1 MVEQCFYSI
10 EIRDLN
16 FEYDRY
22 YLSLEQ
28 DPNDFLIIDN
38 NNIINNKFKAKLPKD
53 AISDITPYTIVPKFS
68 VDKIS
73 TPILFQI
80 LNIDYNTLN
89 KKEKKEFNIINK
101 QKEVINEEEDKEKE
115 ENEIINDINEINEDN
130 KINNIIE
137 KDEDEDE
144 NNIININN
152 EHEKDIK
159 NKKEL
164 YLENINMKEL
174 TINVKSY
181 TSKKIVFSFQLRYPL
196 FPDFYTYLGETPDK
210 FKILQYPCI
219 LLQYESGST
228 RPNQKVSKN
237 PKKSKNK
244 NDIKKNDNIQILKS
258 GYYSLKKI
266 IISEHE
272 GEYYDEEINFAIS
285 ANNDDENNENKNF
298 FEQLFTER
306 KNRIPEKIKNFV
318 KLHDILFYKGSY
330 DSTMSTL
337 SDKKKELIK
346 KKNELKEIINKK
358 RIILEKIKEIAKY
371 DKQIELNKNSWNRL
385 VTLKEVLNK
394 INIYTAEVI
403 LLKEKKLLQSEE
415 IINKYKKEIEE
426 KNKKIPNLQ
435 KINKGLEISNF
446 FLIKYAIS
454 EICYLFFNK
463 NINKYNAFPSFY
475 ELNINEIIQKK
486 KNVSEFYNK
495 YFREVSTLFGN
506 TIYLLTYISKKFDI
520 IFPYS
525 LYYNGSKSMVFIKLG
540 NKSFGIDLHIKEND
554 KNLSFG
560 NKQYEID
567 IYYKMEIISKMIYD
581 VIMYFYSKGICSD
594 KFKMDDFNG
603 KKRKKKNNMFLNFK
617 KLNEMFKEILDLNK
631 DIK

>member
-38 NNIINNKFKAKLPKD
+38 NIINNKFRAKLPKD

-219 LLQYESGST
+219 LLQYESGSIRT
-228 RPNQKVSKN
+228 NQKVSKN

-463 NINKYNAFPSFY
+463 SINKYNAFPSFY

-506 TIYLLTYISKKFDI
+506 IIYLLTYISKKFDI

-617 KLNEMFKEILDLNK
+617 KLNEMFKDILDLNK

>member
-28 DPNDFLIIDN
+28 DPNDFLIID

-228 RPNQKVSKN
+228 RPNQKISKN

-506 TIYLLTYISKKFDI
+506 IIYLLTYISKKFDI

-617 KLNEMFKEILDLNK
+617 KLNEMFKDILDLNK

>member
-28 DPNDFLIIDN
+28 DPNDFLIID

-219 LLQYESGST
+219 LLQYESGSIRT
-228 RPNQKVSKN
+228 NQKVSKN

-285 ANNDDENNENKNF
+285 ADNDDENNENKNF

-506 TIYLLTYISKKFDI
+506 IIYLLTYISKKFDI

-617 KLNEMFKEILDLNK
+617 KLNEMFKDILDLNK

>member
-28 DPNDFLIIDN
+28 NPNDFLIID

-219 LLQYESGST
+219 LLQYESGSIRT
-228 RPNQKVSKN
+228 NQKVSKN

-435 KINKGLEISNF
+435 KINKGLEISNL

-506 TIYLLTYISKKFDI
+506 IIYLLTYISKKFDI

-617 KLNEMFKEILDLNK
+617 KLNEMFKDILDLNK

>member
-28 DPNDFLIIDN
+28 DPNDFLIID

-228 RPNQKVSKN
+228 RANQKVSKN

-506 TIYLLTYISKKFDI
+506 IIYLLTYISKKFDI

-594 KFKMDDFNG
+594 KFKMDDYNG

-617 KLNEMFKEILDLNK
+617 KLNEMFKDILDLNK

>member
-38 NNIINNKFKAKLPKD
+38 NIINNKFKAKLPKD
-53 AISDITPYTIVPKFS
+53 AISGITPYTIVPKFS

-152 EHEKDIK
+152 EHEKEIK

-219 LLQYESGST
+219 LLQYESGSIRT
-228 RPNQKVSKN
+228 NQKVSKN

-272 GEYYDEEINFAIS
+272 GQYYDEEINFAIS
-285 ANNDDENNENKNF
+285 ADNDDENNENKNF

-506 TIYLLTYISKKFDI
+506 IIYLLTYISKKFDI

-617 KLNEMFKEILDLNK
+617 KLSEMFKDILDLNK
-631 DIK
+631 DVK

>member
-38 NNIINNKFKAKLPKD
+38 NIINNKFRAKLPKD

-152 EHEKDIK
+152 EHENDIK

-219 LLQYESGST
+219 LLQYESGSIRT
-228 RPNQKVSKN
+228 NQKVSKN

-285 ANNDDENNENKNF
+285 ADNDDENNENKNF

-435 KINKGLEISNF
+435 KINKGLEISNL

-506 TIYLLTYISKKFDI
+506 IIYLLTYISKKFDI

-617 KLNEMFKEILDLNK
+617 KLNEMFKDILDLNK

>member
-28 DPNDFLIIDN
+28 DPNDFLIID

-115 ENEIINDINEINEDN
+115 ENVIINDINEINEDN

-219 LLQYESGST
+219 LLQYESGSIRT
-228 RPNQKVSKN
+228 NQKVSKN

-285 ANNDDENNENKNF
+285 ADNDDENNENKNF

-358 RIILEKIKEIAKY
+358 RAILEKIKEIAKY

-435 KINKGLEISNF
+435 KINKGLEISNL

-506 TIYLLTYISKKFDI
+506 IIYLLTYISKKFDI

-617 KLNEMFKEILDLNK
+617 KLNEMFKDILDLNK

>member
-28 DPNDFLIIDN
+28 DPNDFLIID

-337 SDKKKELIK
+337 SDKKKELFK

-403 LLKEKKLLQSEE
+403 LLKEKKLLQSEGVV
-415 IINKYKKEIEE
+415 NKYKKEIEE

-506 TIYLLTYISKKFDI
+506 IIYLLTYISKKFDI

-567 IYYKMEIISKMIYD
+567 IYYKMEIISKMIYE

-617 KLNEMFKEILDLNK
+617 KLNEMFKDILDLNK

>member
-28 DPNDFLIIDN
+28 DPNDFLIID

-101 QKEVINEEEDKEKE
+101 QKEVEVIKEE
-115 ENEIINDINEINEDN
+115 ENEIINEINEDN

-137 KDEDEDE
+137 KDEDEDK
-144 NNIININN
+144 NNIIKINN
-152 EHEKDIK
+152 EREKDIK

-219 LLQYESGST
+219 LLQYESGSIRT
-228 RPNQKVSKN
+228 NQKVSKN

-244 NDIKKNDNIQILKS
+244 NDIKKNDNMQIVKS
-258 GYYSLKKI
+258 GYYSLKKR

-272 GEYYDEEINFAIS
+272 GEDYDEEINFAIS
-285 ANNDDENNENKNF
+285 ADNDDENNENKNF

-358 RIILEKIKEIAKY
+358 RTILEKIKEIAKY

-506 TIYLLTYISKKFDI
+506 IIYLLTYISKKFDI

-617 KLNEMFKEILDLNK
+617 KLNEMFKDILDLNK

>member
-38 NNIINNKFKAKLPKD
+38 NIINNKFRAKLPKD

-219 LLQYESGST
+219 LLQYESGSIRT
-228 RPNQKVSKN
+228 NQKVSKN

-506 TIYLLTYISKKFDI
+506 IIYLLTYISKKFDI

-581 VIMYFYSKGICSD
+581 VIMFFYSKGICSD

-617 KLNEMFKEILDLNK
+617 KLNEMFKDILDLNK

>member
-38 NNIINNKFKAKLPKD
+38 NIINNKFRAKLPKD

-101 QKEVINEEEDKEKE
+101 QKEVIKEE
-115 ENEIINDINEINEDN
+115 ENEIINDINEDN

-137 KDEDEDE
+137 EEEDEDK

-272 GEYYDEEINFAIS
+272 GQYYDEEINFAIS
-285 ANNDDENNENKNF
+285 ADNDDENNENKNF

-506 TIYLLTYISKKFDI
+506 IIYLLTYISKKFDI

-603 KKRKKKNNMFLNFK
+603 KKRKKKNNMFLNFI
-617 KLNEMFKEILDLNK
+617 KLNEMFKDILDLNK

>member
-28 DPNDFLIIDN
+28 NPNDFLIID

-80 LNIDYNTLN
+80 LNIDFNTLN

-101 QKEVINEEEDKEKE
+101 QQEVIKEEEAKEKE

-181 TSKKIVFSFQLRYPL
+181 TSKKIVFAFQLRYPL

-219 LLQYESGST
+219 LLQYESGSIRT
-228 RPNQKVSKN
+228 NQKVSKN

-285 ANNDDENNENKNF
+285 ADNDDENNENKNF

-506 TIYLLTYISKKFDI
+506 IIYLLTYISKKFDI

-554 KNLSFG
+554 KNISFG

-617 KLNEMFKEILDLNK
+617 KLNEMFKDILDLNK

>member
-28 DPNDFLIIDN
+28 DPNDFLIID

-219 LLQYESGST
+219 LLQYESGSIRT
-228 RPNQKVSKN
+228 NQKVSKN

-463 NINKYNAFPSFY
+463 SINKYNAFPSFY

-506 TIYLLTYISKKFDI
+506 IIYLLTYISKKFDI

-617 KLNEMFKEILDLNK
+617 KLNEMFKDILDLNK

>member
-28 DPNDFLIIDN
+28 DPNDFLIID

-244 NDIKKNDNIQILKS
+244 NDIKKNDNIKILKS

-285 ANNDDENNENKNF
+285 ADNDDENNENKNF

-435 KINKGLEISNF
+435 KINKGLEISNL

-506 TIYLLTYISKKFDI
+506 IIYLLTYISKKFDI

-617 KLNEMFKEILDLNK
+617 KLNEMFKDILDLNK

>member
-28 DPNDFLIIDN
+28 DPNDFLIID

-137 KDEDEDE
+137 KDEDE

-152 EHEKDIK
+152 EHEKEIK

-228 RPNQKVSKN
+228 RANQKVSKN

-285 ANNDDENNENKNF
+285 ADNDDENNENKNF

-506 TIYLLTYISKKFDI
+506 IIYLLTYISKKFDI

-617 KLNEMFKEILDLNK
+617 KLNEMFKDILDLNK

>member
-28 DPNDFLIIDN
+28 DPNDFLIID

-101 QKEVINEEEDKEKE
+101 QKEVIKEEEDKEKE

-285 ANNDDENNENKNF
+285 ADNDDENNENKNF

-506 TIYLLTYISKKFDI
+506 IIYLLTYISKKFDI

-594 KFKMDDFNG
+594 KFKMDDYNG

-617 KLNEMFKEILDLNK
+617 KLNEMFKDILDLNK

>member
-1 MVEQCFYSI
+1 M
-10 EIRDLN
+10 D
-16 FEYDRY
+16 
-22 YLSLEQ
+22 
-28 DPNDFLIIDN
+28 

-101 QKEVINEEEDKEKE
+101 QKEVIKEEEDKEKE

-152 EHEKDIK
+152 EHEKEIK

-219 LLQYESGST
+219 LLQYESGSIRT
-228 RPNQKVSKN
+228 NQKVSKN

-285 ANNDDENNENKNF
+285 ADNDDENNENKNF

-506 TIYLLTYISKKFDI
+506 IIYLLTYISKKFDI

-603 KKRKKKNNMFLNFK
+603 KKRKKKNNMFLNFI
-617 KLNEMFKEILDLNK
+617 KLNEMFKDILDLNK

>member
-28 DPNDFLIIDN
+28 DPNDFLIID

-137 KDEDEDE
+137 KDEDE

-219 LLQYESGST
+219 LLQYESGSIRT
-228 RPNQKVSKN
+228 NQKVSKN

-272 GEYYDEEINFAIS
+272 GQYYDEEINFAIS
-285 ANNDDENNENKNF
+285 ADNDDENNENKNF

-435 KINKGLEISNF
+435 KINKGLEISNL

-506 TIYLLTYISKKFDI
+506 IIYLLTYISKKFDI

-617 KLNEMFKEILDLNK
+617 KLNEMFKDILDLNK

>member
-38 NNIINNKFKAKLPKD
+38 NIINNKFKEKLPKD

-285 ANNDDENNENKNF
+285 ADNDDENNENKNF

-435 KINKGLEISNF
+435 KINKGLEISNL

-506 TIYLLTYISKKFDI
+506 IIYLLTYISKKFDI

-617 KLNEMFKEILDLNK
+617 KLNEMFKDILDLNK

>member
-38 NNIINNKFKAKLPKD
+38 NIINNKFKEKLPKD

-137 KDEDEDE
+137 KDEDE

-164 YLENINMKEL
+164 YLENIYMKEL

-219 LLQYESGST
+219 LLQYESGSIRT
-228 RPNQKVSKN
+228 NQKVSKN

-285 ANNDDENNENKNF
+285 ADNDDENNENKNF

-463 NINKYNAFPSFY
+463 SINKYNAFPSFY

-506 TIYLLTYISKKFDI
+506 IIYLLTYISKKFDI

-617 KLNEMFKEILDLNK
+617 KLNEMFKDILDLNK

>member
-28 DPNDFLIIDN
+28 DPNDFLIID

-101 QKEVINEEEDKEKE
+101 QKEVIKEEEDKEKE

-137 KDEDEDE
+137 KDEDE

-219 LLQYESGST
+219 LLQYESGSIRT
-228 RPNQKVSKN
+228 NQKVSKN

-506 TIYLLTYISKKFDI
+506 IIYLLTYISKKFDI

-617 KLNEMFKEILDLNK
+617 KLNEMFKDILDLNK

>member
-28 DPNDFLIIDN
+28 DPNDFLIID

-219 LLQYESGST
+219 LLQYESGSIRT
-228 RPNQKVSKN
+228 NQKVSKN

-272 GEYYDEEINFAIS
+272 GQYYDEEINFAIS
-285 ANNDDENNENKNF
+285 ADNDDENNENKNF

-506 TIYLLTYISKKFDI
+506 IIYLLTYISKKFDI

-617 KLNEMFKEILDLNK
+617 KLNEMFKDILDLNK

>member
-28 DPNDFLIIDN
+28 DPNDFLIID

-152 EHEKDIK
+152 EHEKEIK

-219 LLQYESGST
+219 LLQYESGSIRT
-228 RPNQKVSKN
+228 NQKVSKN

-285 ANNDDENNENKNF
+285 ADNDDENNENKNF

-506 TIYLLTYISKKFDI
+506 IIYLLTYISKKFDI

-617 KLNEMFKEILDLNK
+617 KLNEMFKDILDLNK
-631 DIK
+631 VIK

>member
-28 DPNDFLIIDN
+28 DPNDFLIID

-219 LLQYESGST
+219 LLQYESGSIRT
-228 RPNQKVSKN
+228 NQKVSKN

-285 ANNDDENNENKNF
+285 ANNDDENNENENF

-330 DSTMSTL
+330 DSTLSTL

-463 NINKYNAFPSFY
+463 SINKYNAFPSFY

-506 TIYLLTYISKKFDI
+506 IIYLLTYISKKFDI

-581 VIMYFYSKGICSD
+581 VIMFFYSKGICSD

-617 KLNEMFKEILDLNK
+617 KLNEMFKDILDLNK

>member
-38 NNIINNKFKAKLPKD
+38 NIINNKFRAKLPKD

-152 EHEKDIK
+152 EHEKEIK

-285 ANNDDENNENKNF
+285 ADNDDENNENKNF

-506 TIYLLTYISKKFDI
+506 IIYLLTYISKKFDI

-617 KLNEMFKEILDLNK
+617 KLNEMFKDILDLNK

>member
-38 NNIINNKFKAKLPKD
+38 NIINNKFKEKLPKD

-89 KKEKKEFNIINK
+89 KKEKKEFNKINK

-137 KDEDEDE
+137 KDEDEDK

-228 RPNQKVSKN
+228 RANQKVSKN

-272 GEYYDEEINFAIS
+272 GQYYDEEINFAIS

-506 TIYLLTYISKKFDI
+506 IIYLLTYISKKFDI

-617 KLNEMFKEILDLNK
+617 KLNEMFKDILDLNK
-631 DIK
+631 HIE

>member
-28 DPNDFLIIDN
+28 DPNDFLIID

-272 GEYYDEEINFAIS
+272 GQYYDEEINFAIS
-285 ANNDDENNENKNF
+285 ADNDDENNENKNF

-554 KNLSFG
+554 KNLSFW

-617 KLNEMFKEILDLNK
+617 KLNEMFKDILDLNK

>member
-28 DPNDFLIIDN
+28 DPNDFLIID

-228 RPNQKVSKN
+228 RANQKVSKN

-285 ANNDDENNENKNF
+285 ADNDDENNENKNF

-463 NINKYNAFPSFY
+463 SINKYNAFPSFY

-506 TIYLLTYISKKFDI
+506 IIYLLTYISKKFDI

-617 KLNEMFKEILDLNK
+617 KLNEMFKDILDLNK

>member
-28 DPNDFLIIDN
+28 EPNDFLIID

-89 KKEKKEFNIINK
+89 KKEKKEFNKINK
-101 QKEVINEEEDKEKE
+101 QKEVIKEE

-219 LLQYESGST
+219 LLQYESGSIRT
-228 RPNQKVSKN
+228 NQKVSKN

-285 ANNDDENNENKNF
+285 ADNDDENNENKNF

-506 TIYLLTYISKKFDI
+506 IIYLLTYISKKFDI

-617 KLNEMFKEILDLNK
+617 KLNEMFKDILDLNK

>member
-28 DPNDFLIIDN
+28 DPNDFLIID

-219 LLQYESGST
+219 LLQYESGSIRT
-228 RPNQKVSKN
+228 NQKVSKN

-285 ANNDDENNENKNF
+285 ADNDDENNENKNF

-435 KINKGLEISNF
+435 KINKGLEISNL

-506 TIYLLTYISKKFDI
+506 IIYLLTYISKKFDI

-617 KLNEMFKEILDLNK
+617 KLNEMFKDILDLNK

>member
-28 DPNDFLIIDN
+28 DPNDFLIID

-137 KDEDEDE
+137 KDEDE

-228 RPNQKVSKN
+228 RANQKVSKN

-285 ANNDDENNENKNF
+285 ADNDDENNENKNF

-506 TIYLLTYISKKFDI
+506 IIYLLTYISKKFDI

-594 KFKMDDFNG
+594 KFKIDDFNG

-617 KLNEMFKEILDLNK
+617 KLNEMFKDILDLNK

>member
-38 NNIINNKFKAKLPKD
+38 NIINNKFRAKLPKD

-219 LLQYESGST
+219 LLQYESGSIRT
-228 RPNQKVSKN
+228 NQKVSKN

-285 ANNDDENNENKNF
+285 ADNDDENNENKNF

-435 KINKGLEISNF
+435 KINKGLEISNL

-506 TIYLLTYISKKFDI
+506 IIYLLTYISKKFDI

-581 VIMYFYSKGICSD
+581 VMMYFYSKGICSD

-617 KLNEMFKEILDLNK
+617 KLNEMFKDILDLNK

>member
-28 DPNDFLIIDN
+28 NPNDFLIID

-89 KKEKKEFNIINK
+89 KKEKKEFNINNK

-228 RPNQKVSKN
+228 RTNQKVSKN

-272 GEYYDEEINFAIS
+272 GQYYDEEINFAIS
-285 ANNDDENNENKNF
+285 ADNDDENNENKNF

-506 TIYLLTYISKKFDI
+506 IIYLLTYISKKFDI

-617 KLNEMFKEILDLNK
+617 KLNEMFKDILDLNK

>member
-28 DPNDFLIIDN
+28 DPNDFLIID

-101 QKEVINEEEDKEKE
+101 QKEVIKEE

-219 LLQYESGST
+219 LLQYESGSIRT
-228 RPNQKVSKN
+228 NQKVSKN

-285 ANNDDENNENKNF
+285 ADNDDENNENKNF

-463 NINKYNAFPSFY
+463 NINKYNVFPSFY

-506 TIYLLTYISKKFDI
+506 IIYLLTYISKKFDI

-617 KLNEMFKEILDLNK
+617 KLNEMFKDILDLNK

>member
-28 DPNDFLIIDN
+28 DPNDFLIID

-228 RPNQKVSKN
+228 RTNQKVSKN

-272 GEYYDEEINFAIS
+272 GQYYDEEINFAIS
-285 ANNDDENNENKNF
+285 ADNDDENNENKNF

-506 TIYLLTYISKKFDI
+506 IIYLLTYISKKFDI

-617 KLNEMFKEILDLNK
+617 KLNEMFKDILDLNK

>member
-16 FEYDRY
+16 FEFDRY

-28 DPNDFLIIDN
+28 DPNDFLIID

-115 ENEIINDINEINEDN
+115 ENEIINDINEDN

-330 DSTMSTL
+330 DSTLSTL

-506 TIYLLTYISKKFDI
+506 IIYLLTYISKKFDI

-581 VIMYFYSKGICSD
+581 VIMFFYSKGICSD

-617 KLNEMFKEILDLNK
+617 KLNEMFKDILDLNK

>member
-28 DPNDFLIIDN
+28 DPNDFLIID

-219 LLQYESGST
+219 LLQYESGSIRT
-228 RPNQKVSKN
+228 NQKVSKN

-272 GEYYDEEINFAIS
+272 GQYYDEEINFAIS
-285 ANNDDENNENKNF
+285 ADNDDENNENKNF

-330 DSTMSTL
+330 DSTLSTL

-506 TIYLLTYISKKFDI
+506 IIYLLTYISKKFDI

-617 KLNEMFKEILDLNK
+617 KLNEMFKDILDLNK

>member
-38 NNIINNKFKAKLPKD
+38 NIINNKFRAKLPKD

-130 KINNIIE
+130 KINNI
-137 KDEDEDE
+137 DEDE

-228 RPNQKVSKN
+228 RANQKVSKN

-285 ANNDDENNENKNF
+285 ADNDDENNENKNF

-506 TIYLLTYISKKFDI
+506 IIYLLTYISKKFDI

-560 NKQYEID
+560 NIQYEID

-617 KLNEMFKEILDLNK
+617 KLNEMFKDILDLNK

>member
-28 DPNDFLIIDN
+28 DPNDFLIID

-164 YLENINMKEL
+164 YLENIKMKEL

-228 RPNQKVSKN
+228 RANQKVSKN

-285 ANNDDENNENKNF
+285 ADNDDENNENKNF

-463 NINKYNAFPSFY
+463 SINKYNAFPSFY

-506 TIYLLTYISKKFDI
+506 IIYLLTYISKKFDI

-581 VIMYFYSKGICSD
+581 VIMFFYSKGICSD

-617 KLNEMFKEILDLNK
+617 KLNEMFKDILDLNK
-631 DIK
+631 VIK